1 MVGRGSG
8 TSGETLL
15 ALRGVGKLYGRKLVV
30 KGVSL
35 DVRAG
40 SVLLLVGPNG
50 AGKSTLLG
58 IMAGLVRP
66 TAGSRELRVGHDKLA
81 YLGHQTFL
89 YPRLTA
95 RENLI
100 FWARMYG
107 RKATR
112 QDIDAALER
121 AGLASAAEEQAGRFS
136 RGMAQRLSLARVFIV
151 EPSLIFLDEPGTG
164 LDARSMDTLR
174 REIVAARDRG
184 AALVWVS
191 HQVAADLPLADDVLA
206 IGGGAVRYTGPAA
219 GYRPTEDVA
228 C

>member
-1 MVGRGSG
+1 MSEGRV
-8 TSGETLL
+8 LL
-15 ALRGVGKLYGRKLVV
+15 SLRGVGKLYGRKLVV

-40 SVLLLVGPNG
+40 SVWLVVGPNG

-58 IMAGLVRP
+58 IMSGLVRP
-66 TAGSRELRVGHDKLA
+66 SVGNRELHADQGRLA

-100 FWARMYG
+100 FWARMHG
-107 RKATR
+107 LRPDGNEIAE
-112 QDIDAALER
+112 ALKR
-121 AGLASAAEEQAGRFS
+121 AGLSAAAEEQAGRFS
-136 RGMAQRLSLARVFIV
+136 RGMAQRLSLARVFLVQPEI
-151 EPSLIFLDEPGTG
+151 IFLDEPGTG
-164 LDARSMDTLR
+164 LDARSQQSLR
-174 REIVAARDRG
+174 REIQASREAG

-191 HQVAADLPLADDVLA
+191 HNVAADLPLADHVLA
-206 IGGGAVRYTGPAA
+206 IGDGRVRYIGPAT
-219 GYRPTEDVA
+219 GFIPTEDLV

>member
-1 MVGRGSG
+1 MA
-8 TSGETLL
+8 ETPVLL
-15 ALRGVGKLYGRKLVV
+15 SLRGVGKLYGPKLVV

-40 SVLLLVGPNG
+40 SVWLVVGPNG

-58 IMAGLVRP
+58 IMAGLARP
-66 TAGSRELRVGHDKLA
+66 SAGNRELRVGQDKLA

-95 RENLI
+95 RENLV

-107 RKATR
+107 RGPTAAEV
-112 QDIDAALER
+112 DAALER

-136 RGMAQRLSLARVFIV
+136 RGMAQRLSLARVFLV

-164 LDARSMDTLR
+164 LDARSMAALR
-174 REIVAARDRG
+174 REIVAARDGG

-191 HQVAADLPLADDVLA
+191 HQVAADLPLADNVLA
-206 IGGGAVRYTGPAA
+206 IGGGVVRYAGPAS
-219 GYRPTEDVA
+219 GYQPTEDVA

>member
-1 MVGRGSG
+1 MSG
-8 TSGETLL
+8 ADHVLL
-15 ALRGVGKLYGRKLVV
+15 TLRGVGKLYGRKLVF
-30 KGVSL
+30 KGVTL

-40 SVLLLVGPNG
+40 EVWLVVGPNG

-66 TAGSRELRVGHDKLA
+66 TTGSRELHIGQDKLA

-95 RENLI
+95 RENLV

-107 RKATR
+107 RKPQAD
-112 QDIDAALER
+112 QIDAALER
-121 AGLASAAEEQAGRFS
+121 AGLGKAAEEQAGRFS
-136 RGMAQRLSLARVFIV
+136 RGMAQRLSLARVFLV

-164 LDARSMDTLR
+164 LDARSMQTLR
-174 REIVAARDRG
+174 SEIGAARERG
-184 AALVWVS
+184 VALVWIS
-191 HQVAADLPLADDVLA
+191 HQVAADLPLADRVLA
-206 IGGGAVRYTGPAA
+206 LGENRVSYAGPAS
-219 GYRPTEDVA
+219 GFEPTESML

>member
-1 MVGRGSG
+1 M
-8 TSGETLL
+8 SGEDQVLL

-30 KGVSL
+30 KGVNL

-40 SVLLLVGPNG
+40 EVWLVVGPNG

-66 TAGSRELRVGHDKLA
+66 TAGSRELCVGQEKLA

-95 RENLI
+95 RENLV

-107 RKATR
+107 HKPQAA
-112 QDIDAALER
+112 QIDAALER
-121 AGLASAAEEQAGRFS
+121 AGLAAAAEEQAGRFS
-136 RGMAQRLSLARVFIV
+136 RGMAQRLSLARVFLV

-164 LDARSMDTLR
+164 LDARSMQTLR
-174 REIVAARDRG
+174 HEIAAARDRG
-184 AALVWVS
+184 VALVWVS
-191 HQVAADLPLADDVLA
+191 HQVSADLPLADHVLA
-206 IGGGAVRYTGPAA
+206 IGESRMRYA
-219 GYRPTEDVA
+219 GLASDFEPTESML